1 MRKARIVAAAFLIA
15 FLIPGSVAAHAALD
29 VPTPADGTT
38 VQGTPTEVAGAFTQ
52 DLETDGSSLQL
63 RNAAGDVVA
72 MGAVDPADARR
83 MVITALPELEPG
95 TYEVRWVTLSAEDAE
110 LERDTWTFTV
120 VAAAGTTSTAPT
132 PTPALTATPE
142 VTAMPT
148 VAPTDATTAPPTPT
162 PSIVGGVAN
171 PAAGDVLLPII
182 AGLAI
187 VLIAAGAL
195 LRRRGQSGPSG
206 PSGRSGPSA

>member
-1 MRKARIVAAAFLIA
+1 MRIARIVAAAFLIA
-15 FLIPGSVAAHAALD
+15 FLVPGSVAAHAALD

-38 VQGTPTEVAGAFTQ
+38 VQGTPTEVAGTFTQ

-63 RNAAGDVVA
+63 RNAAGDVLA

-83 MVITALPELEPG
+83 MIITALPELEPG
-95 TYEVRWVTLSAEDAE
+95 DYEVRWVTLSAEDGE

-120 VAAAGTTSTAPT
+120 VAAAGTTMAPT
-132 PTPALTATPE
+132 TTPSPTLTSPT
-142 VTAMPT
+142 PT
-148 VAPTDATTAPPTPT
+148 VAPTIEPSEDASSFTDFDNSN
-162 PSIVGGVAN
+162 PSGT
-171 PAAGDVLLPII
+171 DVLLPIV

-187 VLIAAGAL
+187 VLVAAGAL
-195 LRRRGQSGPSG
+195 LRRRGQSGQSGQFG

>member
-1 MRKARIVAAAFLIA
+1 MAGLSATRAGAGLAAAFLIA
-15 FLIPGSVAAHAALD
+15 FLVPGSVAAHAALD
-29 VPTPADGTT
+29 VPTPAEGTT
-38 VQGTPTEVAGAFTQ
+38 IEGTPTEVAGTFTQ

-63 RNAAGDVVA
+63 RNAAGDVLA

-95 TYEVRWVTLSAEDAE
+95 DYEVRWVTLSAEDGE

-120 VAAAGTTSTAPT
+120 VAAADTTMAPT
-132 PTPALTATPE
+132 TTPSPTLTSPIL
-142 VTAMPT
+142 T
-148 VAPTDATTAPPTPT
+148 VAPTIEPSEDASSFTDFDNSN
-162 PSIVGGVAN
+162 PSGTDI
-171 PAAGDVLLPII
+171 LLPIV

-187 VLIAAGAL
+187 VLVAAGAL

-206 PSGRSGPSA
+206 RSGPSA